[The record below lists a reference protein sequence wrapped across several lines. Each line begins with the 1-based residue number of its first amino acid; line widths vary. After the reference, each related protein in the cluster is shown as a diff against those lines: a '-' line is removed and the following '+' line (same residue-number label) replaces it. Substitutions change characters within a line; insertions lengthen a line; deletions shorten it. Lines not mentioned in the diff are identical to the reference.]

1 MKEALSQQDK
11 FDEFVI
17 DDADDCIL
25 NHGTDLVGPFE
36 SPTLRC
42 FTQLLRKKTFLITS
56 ATDFVFYDA
65 MNRLGYLKKG
75 KNDYSDVMNL
85 GYKSSLPSRVKY
97 WTFKNKLDIKDC
109 MVKRVIERGG
119 GTIVIFESMWM
130 LKRF

>member
-1 MKEALSQQDK
+1 
-11 FDEFVI
+11 
-17 DDADDCIL
+17 
-25 NHGTDLVGPFE
+25 
-36 SPTLRC
+36 
-42 FTQLLRKKTFLITS
+42 
-56 ATDFVFYDA
+56 